1 MATQLLA
8 QTCQTEDNPSVR
20 HRLAIRYNPGPNT
33 TCALFTCIGKQGLP
47 ASINDISISGISISV
62 NLDVAEGSHVV
73 LELRN
78 SERDFCRLLQ
88 LKVLRVSYHHDGGVV
103 ASGVFTQQL
112 SYNELQL
119 LR

>member
-1 MATQLLA
+1 MATQLLEK
-8 QTCQTEDNPSVR
+8 TRQTEHNTSVK

-33 TCALFTCIGKQGLP
+33 TCVLFTCIGKQGLP
-47 ASINDISISGISISV
+47 VSINDISLSGISISV
-62 NLDVAEGSHVV
+62 DLEVVEGSCVV

-88 LKVLRVSYHHDGGVV
+88 LKVLRVHYGVDGSTG
-103 ASGVFTQQL
+103 ACGIFTKQL
-112 SYNELQL
+112 SNNELQL